1 VPKSPNR
8 LLASLPPSD
17 FESLQPHLE
26 PVDLVHE
33 AVLFEAGDTVDRV
46 YFGLEPFD
54 ASTFDAYVAR
64 SSPKGL
70 APAASSSRS
79 ARMGRRGVNHRGGRV
94 GFP

>member
-17 FESLQPHLE
+17 LESLQPHLE

-46 YFGLEPFD
+46 YFPHTGIISIL
-54 ASTFDAYVAR
+54 
-64 SSPKGL
+64 
-70 APAASSSRS
+70 
-79 ARMGRRGVNHRGGRV
+79 
-94 GFP
+94 